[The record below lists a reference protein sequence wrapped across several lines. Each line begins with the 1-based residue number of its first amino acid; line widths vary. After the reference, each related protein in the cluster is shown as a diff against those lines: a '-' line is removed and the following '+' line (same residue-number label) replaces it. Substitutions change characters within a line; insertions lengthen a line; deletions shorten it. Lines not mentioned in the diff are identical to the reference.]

1 MSKKIDY
8 VSKRKIF
15 FILSSVLVVL
25 SVLSTFFIKIAIEFK
40 GGTMLS
46 YSYESD
52 ISMSD
57 VKAKV
62 EEIIGLSINIRKV
75 MTFPAVAR
83 TL

>member
-46 YSYESD
+46 YSY
-52 ISMSD
+52 
-57 VKAKV
+57 
-62 EEIIGLSINIRKV
+62 
-75 MTFPAVAR
+75 
-83 TL
+83 